1 MTTAPVFIIAE
12 AGVNH
17 NGDLAMALELVDA
30 AKESGAD
37 AVKFQSF
44 KADRLVT
51 RLAGKANYQK
61 QSVPGEDS
69 QYSMLKS
76 LEMSEDNFRRIHA
89 HCKHRGIEFLASPF
103 DRESATFLDAM
114 AMRTFKIPSG
124 EITNLPLLEHIAAYG
139 KPVILSTGMCN
150 LAEIELALLTL
161 EAAGADEITILHCV
175 TEYPAPY
182 DEINLSAMGTLAKA
196 FGRVIGY
203 SDHTA
208 GLEIP
213 IAAVA
218 MGARIIEKHFT
229 LDTSLPGPDH
239 AASLPP
245 ADFRRMVQAIRNV
258 EMAIGNGIKKPA
270 SCEIANI
277 GSVRKSI
284 VAACTIPEG
293 EAITSRHLTLKRPGS
308 GLPPVYLEAV
318 IGRRAQREISIDQ
331 LIEWGD
337 LS

>member
-1 MTTAPVFIIAE
+1 MKTASAFIIAE

-51 RLAGKANYQK
+51 RQAGKAAYQK
-61 QSVPGEDS
+61 QSVPGDDS

-76 LEMSEDNFRRIHA
+76 LEMSEEDFRRIHS
-89 HCKHRGIEFLASPF
+89 HCRQRGIEFLASPF
-103 DRESATFLDAM
+103 DEDSAAFLDAM

-124 EITNLPLLEHIAAYG
+124 EITNRPLLERIAGFG
-139 KPVILSTGMCN
+139 KPVILSTGMCH
-150 LAEIELALLTL
+150 LAEVEVALATL
-161 EAAGADEITILHCV
+161 DAAGAGEITILHCV
-175 TEYPAPY
+175 TEYPAPH
-182 DEINLSAMGTLAKA
+182 DEINLSAMGTLARA
-196 FGRVIGY
+196 FGREVGY

-208 GLEIP
+208 GIEIP
-213 IAAVA
+213 VAAIA
-218 MGARIIEKHFT
+218 MGARVIEKHFT
-229 LDTSLPGPDH
+229 LDTGLPGPDH

-245 ADFRRMVQAIRNV
+245 AEFRRMVQAIRNV
-258 EMAIGNGIKKPA
+258 EMAIGDGIKQPA
-270 SCEIANI
+270 PCEIANI

-293 EAITSRHLTLKRPGS
+293 EVITTRHLTLKRPGS
-308 GLPPVYLEAV
+308 GLPPMFLDAV
-318 IGRRAQREISIDQ
+318 IGRLAQREIDIDH